1 MRLTL
6 CFIAGA
12 VYAGAL
18 LAVGQYTS
26 HMSGIVLA
34 LPGNLVLGRASLV
47 VINDL
52 HEDGVT

>member
-26 HMSGIVLA
+26 RMSGIVLA
-34 LPGNLVLGRASLV
+34 LSDNLVLGRASLV